1 MNSMN
6 PYSRP
11 LTFCPTLR
19 LVLFCSLL
27 FFFPRAGL
35 TLVDIASLHRNDASG
50 APAAPYQI
58 GQRVQ
63 VTGVV
68 TAGTNLFTASY
79 CDVYIQDATGGINL
93 YAASPWPTAL
103 QLGDSIR
110 VDGVIRQFRG
120 LSEIS
125 TPMTIEV
132 LGKAL
137 IIPSP
142 LPVTCDQV
150 ANSFAQDFSEA
161 NESRLIRI
169 NQVRVVAGSAPT
181 LTISDQTGQC
191 LLYLDADTNLPVPQ
205 GTFDVIGILKQYDST
220 APYTDG
226 YEILPRFAGDLILHS
241 GPVFACEPEEVAITP
256 QTVDFYWQTAAAA
269 SASIKYKSRTSWEW
283 QSFGD
288 SSAVQEHRLSLTNLQ
303 PATIYDAYVVCSDV
317 TGSSSSRRFA
327 FCTASARASGTI
339 EVWFN
344 QSIDPTLAHPDAA
357 HGSVDL
363 AAKLIERID
372 QARYSLDACF
382 YNLSH
387 SDLTEAIGRAKNRGV
402 SVRLIY
408 EADNLNASISR
419 LEQVYHIPVISDRFG
434 QNSGIGSMHNKFV
447 IIDHRDQSSAL
458 DDYLW
463 VASANGTFSGA
474 VLNAENGLII
484 QDEALCA
491 AYTAEFDEMWGD
503 GDEIADASRSRF
515 GERKTNNTPHRFSVN
530 GVWIEQYMSP
540 SDQTEAAIV
549 QSIRSAQQSLYF
561 CIYSFT
567 STPILYALEELFR
580 QSQGFGL
587 AGVFDEEASGDR
599 NSVYSR
605 MAGIGASAWSP
616 PANVWLEQ
624 SPYLLHH
631 KYLIVDAGGENP
643 KVITGSHNWSY
654 SAEHS
659 NDENTLIFYSR
670 ALANQYLQEFSA
682 RYQEAGGQAALLTPV
697 AAKGIAAGPATWR
710 LIGNYPNPFNSAT
723 RILYHRPEGD
733 RSIPTLFLYD
743 VAGRLV
749 RTLQLQPRG
758 DEVAWDGMDSQ
769 GRSVASGVYMVR
781 IGDHP
786 GVVKMLLMR

>member
-1 MNSMN
+1 M
-6 PYSRP
+6 
-11 LTFCPTLR
+11 TFHPTLR
-19 LVLFCSLL
+19 LVLACSLL

-35 TLVDIASLHRNDASG
+35 TLIDIASLHRNDASG
-50 APAAPYQI
+50 TPAAPYQV

-63 VTGVV
+63 VAGVV
-68 TAGTNLFTASY
+68 TVGTNLFTTGY

-103 QLGDSIR
+103 QLGDSVR
-110 VDGVIRQFRG
+110 VDGVIRHFRG
-120 LSEIS
+120 LTEIS

-132 LGKAL
+132 LGKAQIL
-137 IIPSP
+137 PSP
-142 LPVTCDQV
+142 LLLSCNQV
-150 ANSFAQDFSEA
+150 ANSFAEDFSEA
-161 NESRLIRI
+161 NESRLVRI

-191 LLYLDADTNLPVPQ
+191 LLYLDADTNLPVPA
-205 GTFDVIGILKQYDST
+205 GTFDVIGILKQYDATS
-220 APYTDG
+220 PYTDG
-226 YEILPRFAGDLILHS
+226 YEILPRFAGDLIFHS
-241 GPVFACEPEEVAITP
+241 GPVFASEPEEIAITA
-256 QTVDFYWQTAAAA
+256 QSVDFYWQTASAA
-269 SASIKYKSRTSWEW
+269 SASMKYKSRFSWEW

-288 SSAVQEHRLSLTNLQ
+288 SSAVQEHRLLLTNLE
-303 PATIYDAYVVCSDV
+303 PATIYDAYVVCSDAI
-317 TGSSSSRRFA
+317 GSSSSRRFA
-327 FCTASARASGTI
+327 FCTASARSSGAI
-339 EVWFN
+339 QLWFN
-344 QSIDPTLAHPDAA
+344 QSVDPSLAHPDAA
-357 HGSVDL
+357 NGSVDL

-372 QARYSLDACF
+372 QARYSLDVCI

-387 SDLTEAIGRAKNRGV
+387 SDLTEAIGRAKSRGV

-408 EADNLNASISR
+408 EEDNFSASISR
-419 LEQVYHIPVISDRFG
+419 LQQVYHVPVISDRFG
-434 QNSGIGSMHNKFV
+434 QNSGNGSMHNKFAV
-447 IIDHRDQSSAL
+447 IDYRDHDNAL

-463 VASANGTFSGA
+463 VASANGTYSGA
-474 VLNAENGLII
+474 VLNAENGLCI

-503 GDEIADASRSRF
+503 GDEIADATRSRF

-567 STPILYALEELFR
+567 STPILYALEERFH
-580 QSQGFGL
+580 QVPGFGM
-587 AGVFDEEASGDR
+587 AGVFDEEASSDR

-616 PANVWLEQ
+616 PADVWLEQ
-624 SPYLLHH
+624 SPNLLHH

-659 NDENTLIFYSR
+659 NDENTLIFHSR
-670 ALANQYLQEFSA
+670 TLANQYLQEFSQ

-710 LIGNYPNPFNSAT
+710 LIGNYPNPFNSST
-723 RILYHRPEGD
+723 RIVYHRPEQD
-733 RSIPTLFLYD
+733 SSIPTICVYD

-749 RTLQLQPRG
+749 RTLQLQPQG
-758 DEVAWDGMDSQ
+758 DEVAWDGMDDQ

-781 IGDHP
+781 LGDYP